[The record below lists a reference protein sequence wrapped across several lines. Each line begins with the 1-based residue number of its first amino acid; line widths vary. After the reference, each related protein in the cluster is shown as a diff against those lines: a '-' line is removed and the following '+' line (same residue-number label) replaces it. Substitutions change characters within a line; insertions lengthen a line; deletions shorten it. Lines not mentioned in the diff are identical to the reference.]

1 MNMSISYRDRDFNI
15 ELDELEF
22 LYNDESVKR
31 ACKYVDMQRKAID
44 WTFDGLMDVTRSAS
58 RMVEVDDHK
67 IKRVVNAVFFYTVDE
82 FLKMKHLAEGSRFHD
97 YLMCDALSYYLYM
110 HSTEVKYKRYQVTS
124 IDITERIRA
133 DRLRACAC
141 GHKKGV

>member
-1 MNMSISYRDRDFNI
+1 MSISYRDRDFNI

-44 WTFDGLMDVTRSAS
+44 WTFDGLMDVTRAAS

-67 IKRVVNAVFFYTVDE
+67 IK
-82 FLKMKHLAEGSRFHD
+82 L
-97 YLMCDALSYYLYM
+97 LSM
-110 HSTEVKYKRYQVTS
+110 RCFS
-124 IDITERIRA
+124 IQLTNF
-133 DRLRACAC
+133 
-141 GHKKGV
+141 